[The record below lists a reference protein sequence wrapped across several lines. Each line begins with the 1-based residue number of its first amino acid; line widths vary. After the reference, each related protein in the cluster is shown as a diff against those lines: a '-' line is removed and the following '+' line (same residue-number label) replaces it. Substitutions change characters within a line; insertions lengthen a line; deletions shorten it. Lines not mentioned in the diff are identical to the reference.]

1 MKQGSQARHAGQ
13 SKRSVTSLA
22 VAAVVTVVTVVAVV
36 AGGTREAQAYCR
48 STACE
53 PSLEDCTKDD
63 KGCPRSGPP
72 LSWKALPLPYRFHA
86 GGTAKLDM
94 DKVREST
101 RRAFDAWSNVTC
113 NGKRTSLRFE
123 EGDDIPG
130 THPLT
135 GTSKAK
141 VSFGIY
147 FRDDGWPYD
156 DGEESLALTNQT
168 YGKTN
173 GFIDYSSIEVN
184 ATTRE
189 YRLSDNEQGI
199 DLQAVLTHEVGHYI
213 GLAHSSVDGS
223 IMAPSYCQSSDRC
236 NGSTDQAR
244 ALADDDIAA
253 VCALYPS
260 SGIAGVAFDDKSA
273 SSCALSS
280 TSNVGGNEPVS
291 PVLPMTSLA
300 ALAALVIA
308 RARRHPSSRG

>member
-1 MKQGSQARHAGQ
+1 MAAICALAGL
-13 SKRSVTSLA
+13 LA
-22 VAAVVTVVTVVAVV
+22 GA
-36 AGGTREAQAYCR
+36 REARAYCR

-53 PSLEDCTKDD
+53 PTLEDCTKDD

-86 GGTAKLDM
+86 GGTDKLDM
-94 DKVREST
+94 DKVREAS

-123 EGDDIPG
+123 EGADIPG

-135 GTSKAK
+135 GPDKAK

-147 FRDDGWPYD
+147 FRDDDWPYD

-184 ATTRE
+184 TTTRT
-189 YRLSDNEQGI
+189 YRLSDEEQGI
-199 DLQAVLTHEVGHYI
+199 DFQAVLTHEVGHYI
-213 GLAHSSVDGS
+213 GLAHSAVDGS

-244 ALADDDIAA
+244 ALADDDIMA
-253 VCALYPS
+253 VCSLYPP
-260 SGIAGVAFDDKSA
+260 SGIAGVAYEDPPS
-273 SSCALSS
+273 SSCSLSGAAK
-280 TSNVGGNEPVS
+280 VGGNEPVS
-291 PVLPMTSLA
+291 PVLPIGSLA
-300 ALAALVIA
+300 ALGVLVIA
-308 RARRHPSSRG
+308 RARKRSLRPGSRSASSARG

>member
-1 MKQGSQARHAGQ
+1 
-13 SKRSVTSLA
+13 
-22 VAAVVTVVTVVAVV
+22 
-36 AGGTREAQAYCR
+36 
-48 STACE
+48 
-53 PSLEDCTKDD
+53 
-63 KGCPRSGPP
+63 
-72 LSWKALPLPYRFHA
+72 
-86 GGTAKLDM
+86 M

-101 RRAFDAWSNVTC
+101 RRSFDAWSNVTC

-135 GTSKAK
+135 GPSKAK

-147 FRDDGWPYD
+147 FRDDDWPYD

-184 ATTRE
+184 TTTRE

-199 DLQAVLTHEVGHYI
+199 DFQAVLTHEVGHYI
-213 GLAHSSVDGS
+213 GLAHSSVEGS

-244 ALADDDIAA
+244 ALADDDIMA
-253 VCALYPS
+253 VCALYPP
-260 SGIAGVAFDDKSA
+260 SGIAGVAFEDKSA

-280 TSNVGGNEPVS
+280 SSKLGGNEPVS
-291 PVLPMTSLA
+291 PVLPIASLA
-300 ALAALVIA
+300 ALGALVIA
-308 RARRHPSSRG
+308 RARKRSPSRG

>member
-1 MKQGSQARHAGQ
+1 LKQGSQARHAGH

-22 VAAVVTVVTVVAVV
+22 VAAVVAVV

-280 TSNVGGNEPVS
+280 ASNLGGNEPVS

-300 ALAALVIA
+300 ALAARVIA
-308 RARRHPSSRG
+308 RARRRTSSRG

>member
-1 MKQGSQARHAGQ
+1 MKRWGTALG
-13 SKRSVTSLA
+13 TF
-22 VAAVVTVVTVVAVV
+22 AAVVV
-36 AGGTREAQAYCR
+36 GGTRDAQAYCR

-135 GTSKAK
+135 GTNKAK
-141 VSFGIY
+141 ISFGIY
-147 FRDDGWPYD
+147 DGA
-156 DGEESLALTNQT
+156 ESLALTNQT

-184 ATTRE
+184 TTTRD

-199 DLQAVLTHEVGHYI
+199 DFQAVLTHEVGHYI
-213 GLAHSSVDGS
+213 GLAHSSEDGS

-244 ALADDDIAA
+244 ALADDDIMA
-253 VCALYPS
+253 VCALYPP
-260 SGIAGVAFDDKSA
+260 SGLAGVAFEDPPA

-280 TSNVGGNEPVS
+280 SSKVGAHEPVS
-291 PVLPMTSLA
+291 PVLPIASLA

-308 RARRHPSSRG
+308 RARRHSPSRG